1 MGTGHSLHTR
11 VGPMLIFHC
20 SVLLLIVA
28 SRGPPRF
35 RVSFKFSPLIGGPAF
50 LPIHVSAV
58 VQTTQTAGSSLELD
72 FVPVIESPQ
81 QLAASTA
88 KLLQGGE
95 VQGIVRARLALAT
108 TDRDDA
114 TLIALG
120 QRITE
125 ENSRQNQT
133 KLHLLYNNCYH
144 FAFRSWRTIISED
157 FPLF

>member
-1 MGTGHSLHTR
+1 MGSGHSLRTR

-28 SRGPPRF
+28 STAGKPRF

-72 FVPVIESPQ
+72 FVPVIESQQ

-125 ENSRQNQT
+125 ENSNKT

-144 FAFRSWRTIISED
+144 FAFRSWRTITSED
-157 FPLF
+157 FSLS

>member
-1 MGTGHSLHTR
+1 
-11 VGPMLIFHC
+11 MLN
-20 SVLLLIVA
+20 LLLVLSFIVA
-28 SRGPPRF
+28 SSIGSPRF

-58 VQTTQTAGSSLELD
+58 VLATEIAGSSLELD

-125 ENSRQNQT
+125 ENCNQT
-133 KLHLLYNNCYH
+133 MLSLLHNNCYH
-144 FAFRSWRTIISED
+144 FAFRSWRTITSEH
-157 FPLF
+157 FPLS